1 MENRCGTE
9 GEGRKREKD
18 EEREKEHEEEEE
30 EKMVGAEEMPL
41 TVRV

>member
-9 GEGRKREKD
+9 GEGRKGEKD
-18 EEREKEHEEEEE
+18 EEREKEQEEE

-41 TVRV
+41 TVCV